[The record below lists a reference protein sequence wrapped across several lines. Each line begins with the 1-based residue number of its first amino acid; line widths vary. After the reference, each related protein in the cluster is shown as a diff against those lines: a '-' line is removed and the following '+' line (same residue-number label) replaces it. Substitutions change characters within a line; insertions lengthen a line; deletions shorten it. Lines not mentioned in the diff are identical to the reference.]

1 MKDKVRLFLDVK
13 KALRGRPK
21 RITVKSEGKQ
31 THHIWFMRR
40 MLNRKGYYLTSAVTH
55 LHGKTTIVTETW
67 DLQDNIE
74 LTYGGIVV

>member
-1 MKDKVRLFLDVK
+1 MKDKIRLFFDTR

-21 RITVKSEGKQ
+21 RITVKSEGKR

-40 MLNRKGYYLTSAVTH
+40 MLNRKGYYLASAVTH
-55 LHGKTTIVTETW
+55 LYGNTPIVTETW

-74 LTYGGIVV
+74 IAYGGVNV

>member
-31 THHIWFMRR
+31 THRIWFMRR

-55 LHGKTTIVTETW
+55 LHGKTPIVTETW